1 MSDRRTGIRQ
11 WFSNGFKSK
20 QQVLEEKE
28 VAFKEMN
35 ERRKAWGDKP
45 LQWEDYHNGPRPE
58 EKTSPEVK
66 P

>member
-1 MSDRRTGIRQ
+1 
-11 WFSNGFKSK
+11 
-20 QQVLEEKE
+20 VLEEKE

-58 EKTSPEVK
+58 EKSSPEVK